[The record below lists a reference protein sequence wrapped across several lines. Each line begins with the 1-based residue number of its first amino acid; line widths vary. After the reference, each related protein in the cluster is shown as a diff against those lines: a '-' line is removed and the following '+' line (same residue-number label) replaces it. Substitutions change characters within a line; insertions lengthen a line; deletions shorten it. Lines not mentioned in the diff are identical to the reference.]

1 MLANEHSNT
10 MNKIETQCMAIRSMF
25 DSCAHSSYYT
35 MQWRQVKDLSLN
47 QRTNERTNE
56 IYFTHDMIWRFCSF
70 LLHFHSFLR
79 CVCNGTDFGV
89 QLPFDSS
96 IIYDRMAAYIL
107 KARLVDVI
115 ARVWGFH
122 AFKLTE
128 ILEKKDSI
136 HSTTKVIK
144 HLSCSFHWKT
154 SLFYHYFGLLCIL
167 RFVLIFKAKHINH
180 PLQPPP

>member
-1 MLANEHSNT
+1 MSLPSEHFECIRRFNCLTSNFRFESLSFCKLKLHWFLMLANEHSNT

-35 MQWRQVKDLSLN
+35 MQWRQEKDLSLN

-89 QLPFDSS
+89 HLPFYS
-96 IIYDRMAAYIL
+96 
-107 KARLVDVI
+107 
-115 ARVWGFH
+115 
-122 AFKLTE
+122 
-128 ILEKKDSI
+128 
-136 HSTTKVIK
+136 
-144 HLSCSFHWKT
+144 
-154 SLFYHYFGLLCIL
+154 
-167 RFVLIFKAKHINH
+167 
-180 PLQPPP
+180 